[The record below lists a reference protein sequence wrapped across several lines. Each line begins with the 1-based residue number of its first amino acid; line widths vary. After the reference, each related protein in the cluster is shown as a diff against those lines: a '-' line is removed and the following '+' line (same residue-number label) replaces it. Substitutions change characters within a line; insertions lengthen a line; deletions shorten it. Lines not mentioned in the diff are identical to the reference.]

1 MRSEDMIN
9 SSDLR
14 HPAMRTLSTLGKP
27 ALLFLS
33 VFALGGCDGILSVE
47 APGLVDAG
55 DLDNPQNASFL
66 VSGTIS
72 DFDCAL
78 GAYIVNQGLL
88 GNELQD
94 ASVTAGRFSLD
105 QRTITDSSPYGLG
118 ACSANPPGI
127 YRPLSTARWSADNAL
142 ARLDGW
148 SDNEV
153 ANRTRL
159 IGQAAA
165 YSGYSHLLLG
175 EGFCTVVIEEEGPE
189 VQPAQ
194 AFEAAV
200 ARFGRAIESARIAGD
215 APTETMALL
224 GRARTHLNLGNG
236 TQAAADARA
245 ALGVNPQFQ
254 TVATASSASARR
266 WNRVGDEF
274 FGGRIT
280 VPPPFRDL
288 TVGGQADSR
297 VNVINTN
304 TLGHDSQTPVWLVTK
319 YGSSRAAT
327 LRDAALPIATWREA
341 HLIIAEVEGGQEA
354 VNRIN
359 LLRGHHGLPTYAGG
373 TTAEIAQ
380 QVRTER
386 ARELFLEGHH
396 LNDLRRFDLP
406 QIPAAGSDYR
416 QGGIYGTARCFPLP
430 EVERNSNPNVS

>member
-1 MRSEDMIN
+1 MN
-9 SSDLR
+9 STHTTLTRHSLR
-14 HPAMRTLSTLGKP
+14 PGFASLLLLS
-27 ALLFLS
+27 A
-33 VFALGGCDGILSVE
+33 FALGGCDGILNVE
-47 APGLVDAG
+47 APGLVDAS
-55 DLDNPQNASFL
+55 DLANPENASFL

-78 GAYIVNQGLL
+78 GAYVVNQGLL

-105 QRTITDSSPYGLG
+105 QRTITETAPYGVNSCAG
-118 ACSANPPGI
+118 NPPGI

-142 ARLDGW
+142 ARLDEW
-148 SDNEV
+148 SDAEV
-153 ANRTRL
+153 ENRTRL

-165 YSGYSHLLLG
+165 YSGYSHLLMG

-194 AFEAAV
+194 AFAAAV
-200 ARFGRAIESARIAGD
+200 TRFGRAIESARTAGD
-215 APTETMALL
+215 AATEAMALL
-224 GRARTHLNLGNG
+224 GRARTQLNLGNA

-245 ALGVNPQFQ
+245 ALAVNSQFQ
-254 TVATASSASARR
+254 VVSTASSASSRR

-280 VPPPFRDL
+280 VAPLFRDL

-319 YGSSRAAT
+319 YGGARAAT
-327 LRDAALPIATWREA
+327 LRDSSLPIATWREA
-341 HLIIAEVEGGQEA
+341 HLIIAEAEGGQEA
-354 VNRIN
+354 VSRIN
-359 LLRGHHGLPTYAGG
+359 ILRSHHGLPAYGG
-373 TTAEIAQ
+373 GSAAEITA
-380 QVRTER
+380 QVRIER

-396 LNDLRRFDLP
+396 LNDLRRFELP
-406 QIPAAGSDYR
+406 QVPAAGTNYR
-416 QGGIYGTARCFPLP
+416 QGGIYGNIRCFPLP
-430 EVERNSNPNVS
+430 EVERNANPNVS

>member
-1 MRSEDMIN
+1 MTRQNSAIRS
-9 SSDLR
+9 
-14 HPAMRTLSTLGKP
+14 A
-27 ALLFLS
+27 ALLAAL
-33 VFALGGCDGILSVE
+33 VTFAGCESILNVE
-47 APGLVDAG
+47 APGVVDAN
-55 DLDNPQNASFL
+55 DLNDPQNAAFL

-78 GAYIVNQGLL
+78 GAYIVNSGVL

-94 ASVTAGRFSLD
+94 ASVTAGRFPLD
-105 QRTITDSSPYGLG
+105 QRTITDSSPYGLNSCAG
-118 ACSANPPGI
+118 NPPGI

-142 ARLDGW
+142 ARLDEW
-148 SDNEV
+148 SDAQV

-175 EGFCTVVIEEEGPE
+175 EGFCSVVIQEEGPE

-215 APTETMALL
+215 QPTEAMALL

-236 TQAAADARA
+236 SLAAADARA
-245 ALGVNPQFQ
+245 ALGLNPRFQ
-254 TVATASSASARR
+254 VVATASSASARR

-274 FGGRIT
+274 FGGRVT
-280 VPPPFRDL
+280 VAPAFRDL
-288 TVGGQADSR
+288 MVGGVPDSR

-304 TLGHDSQTPVWLVTK
+304 TVGHDSQTPVWLVTK

-327 LRDAALPIATWREA
+327 LRDSSLPIATWREA

-354 VNRIN
+354 VTRIN
-359 LLRGHHGLPTYAGG
+359 LLRNHHGLPTYAGG
-373 TTAEIAQ
+373 TTAEIAA
-380 QVRTER
+380 QVRVER

-396 LNDLRRFDLP
+396 LNDMRRFDLP
-406 QIPAAGSDYR
+406 QVPASGTAYR
-416 QGGIYGTARCFPLP
+416 QGGVYGDVRCFPLP
-430 EVERNSNPNVS
+430 EVERNANPNVS